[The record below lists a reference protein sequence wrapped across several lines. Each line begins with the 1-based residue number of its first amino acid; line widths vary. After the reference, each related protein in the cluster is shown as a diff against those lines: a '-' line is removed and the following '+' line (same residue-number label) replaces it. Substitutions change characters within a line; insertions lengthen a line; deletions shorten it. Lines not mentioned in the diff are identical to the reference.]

1 MNRVSLATA
10 TLAIF
15 VLVAGCGTKGQE
27 SGAKATGANAGV
39 PGSKYD
45 AGPRAAET
53 PADHERAEAGAK
65 LFATKGCIACHAQG
79 RRLTGPDL
87 AGVSQRRTAAWI
99 ENQIRHPD
107 VMTKEDPISHE
118 LLAKYALQ
126 MPNQGLTPDEA
137 RSVIEFFKR
146 YDQGSA
152 ATAAEGSSK

>member
-1 MNRVSLATA
+1 MTRLPLTVVPL
-10 TLAIF
+10 TLLLI
-15 VLVAGCGTKGQE
+15 LAGCGAKGAG
-27 SGAKATGANAGV
+27 SGASATDAGV

-45 AGPRAAET
+45 AGPRAGDT
-53 PADHERAEAGAK
+53 PFDHERAEAGAK

-99 ENQIRHPD
+99 ENQVLHPD
-107 VMTKEDPISHE
+107 VMTKEDPISHG

-152 ATAAEGSSK
+152 ANAAAGSSK

>member
-1 MNRVSLATA
+1 MNRVLTLATA
-10 TLAIF
+10 LALL
-15 VLVAGCGTKGQE
+15 VLVSGCGTKGPG
-27 SGAKATGANAGV
+27 SDGKATGANAGV

-45 AGPRAAET
+45 AGPRAADT
-53 PADHERAEAGAK
+53 PADHAKAEAGAK

-99 ENQIRHPD
+99 ENQILHPD

-152 ATAAEGSSK
+152 ATAAEGGSK